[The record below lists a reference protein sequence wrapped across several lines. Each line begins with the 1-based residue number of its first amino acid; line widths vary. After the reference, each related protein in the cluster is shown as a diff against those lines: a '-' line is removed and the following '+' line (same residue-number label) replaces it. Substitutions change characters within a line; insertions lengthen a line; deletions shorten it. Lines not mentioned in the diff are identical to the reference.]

1 MPNSKTAQR
10 SGAALRWLA
19 ISILFSLPLAGQAQL
34 PELAAA
40 TGSGA
45 VTTARFFGGVTAD
58 GGLSYGSDFAFDQAI
73 DVLTELRVE
82 PEHVNTVGNIY
93 LIIFWENTYFIGLES
108 GEFVVWDFSLET
120 LQPIRAEK
128 TLADVESIPVVENVA
143 FGPAGV
149 SETTLQIYLAY
160 DSVAAENELYYTAQ
174 PLTFSIAA
182 ELSQA
187 QSLTLYSE
195 NISGP
200 IIQNQCRACHFQGG
214 SAGSTPL
221 LYLSSTQSD
230 FLNTNYNTLVSYI
243 TNGGAATLLAKPSGG
258 QAHSGGVLL
267 APGSSNYQNFSDFI
281 DAVVAENP

>member
-1 MPNSKTAQR
+1 M
-10 SGAALRWLA
+10 
-19 ISILFSLPLAGQAQL
+19 
-34 PELAAA
+34 
-40 TGSGA
+40 
-45 VTTARFFGGVTAD
+45 
-58 GGLSYGSDFAFDQAI
+58 
-73 DVLTELRVE
+73 LTELRVE

-149 SETTLQIYLAY
+149 SDTTLQIFLAY

-182 ELSQA
+182 EVTQA

-200 IIQNQCRACHFQGG
+200 IIQSQCRVCHFQGG
-214 SAGSTPL
+214 QATATPL
-221 LYLSSTQSD
+221 LYLSSAQND
-230 FLNTNYNTLVSYI
+230 FLNSNYNTLVSYI
-243 TNGGAATLLAKPSGG
+243 TGGGASTLLAKPSGG
-258 QAHSGGVLL
+258 QAHDGGVLL

>member
-1 MPNSKTAQR
+1 MLNSKTAQQ

-19 ISILFSLPLAGQAQL
+19 IFILFSLPLAGQAQL

-45 VTTARFFGGVTAD
+45 DTTARFFGGVTAD

-149 SETTLQIYLAY
+149 SDTTLQIYLAY

-200 IIQNQCRACHFQGG
+200 IIQSQCRVCHFQGG
-214 SAGSTPL
+214 QATATPL
-221 LYLSSTQSD
+221 LYLSSAQND
-230 FLNTNYNTLVSYI
+230 FLNSNYNTLVSYI

-258 QAHSGGVLL
+258 QAHDGGVLL